1 MEIIIDLT
9 PSQVDAVLRAY
20 PGLAIHE
27 AVTKA
32 VQDELK
38 VRYEREKHHARVHYL
53 PRKGSHE

>member
-9 PSQVDAVLRAY
+9 SDQVDAVLRAY

-38 VRYEREKHHARVHYL
+38 LRYEREKHQARVHYL
-53 PRKGSHE
+53 PRNGGHE